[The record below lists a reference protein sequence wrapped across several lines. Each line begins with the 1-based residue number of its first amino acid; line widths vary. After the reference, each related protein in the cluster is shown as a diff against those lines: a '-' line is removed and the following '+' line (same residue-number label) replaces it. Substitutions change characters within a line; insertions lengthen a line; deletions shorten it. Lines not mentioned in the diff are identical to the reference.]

1 MTAASKAGVKKS
13 ATWAEYALD
22 QLSEAGYRSGGSRR
36 KVVEL
41 LGDQSCAITALELDE
56 RLKGVGRAT
65 VYRALEQMEELGLT
79 QKIDVG
85 GDSAGFEKVDPEG
98 HHHHH
103 IVCTDCGKVVPFE
116 DKQLEKVIH
125 EVSKRD
131 GFQIE
136 SHDITLKGTCEDC

>member
-1 MTAASKAGVKKS
+1 MTTATKNGKKA

-22 QLSEAGYRSGGSRR
+22 RLSEAGYRSGGSRR

-41 LGDQSCAITALELDE
+41 LGSQDCAITALELDD

-65 VYRALEQMEELGLT
+65 VYRALEQMDEIGLI
-79 QKIDVG
+79 QKINVG
-85 GDSAGFEKVDPEG
+85 GDSAGYEKVDPEG

-116 DKQLEKVIH
+116 DKKLEEVIH
-125 EVSKRD
+125 RVSERD
-131 GFQIE
+131 GFRIQ